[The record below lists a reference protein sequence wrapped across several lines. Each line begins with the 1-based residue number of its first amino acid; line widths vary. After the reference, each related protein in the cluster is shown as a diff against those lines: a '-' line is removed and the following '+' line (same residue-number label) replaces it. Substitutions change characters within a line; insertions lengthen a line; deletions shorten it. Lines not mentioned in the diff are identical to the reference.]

1 MENQV
6 TIKTAII
13 GLLKVKSLVT
23 IMLTAVFAY
32 LAVTGV
38 ITGEQTLTI
47 YTVIISVYYGTQA
60 VRKDGAV

>member
-47 YTVIISVYYGTQA
+47 YTVIISFYYGTQA